1 MSADTSMEVVIDGGA
16 DLSVA
21 LERDFLSG
29 FIIVGP
35 QAFGDLVLEEGEE
48 LRYAAEAK
56 AGEIGG
62 LKIEIFA
69 KEHPPP
75 HFRVIYNGETANF
88 TIKDCT
94 KLNGG
99 LDIYFHNIK
108 KWHRKNKQK
117 LINQWNEMRP
127 SDCPVGRY
135 FEEV

>member
-1 MSADTSMEVVIDGGA
+1 MSKEILIDVGDDLSAD
-16 DLSVA
+16 
-21 LERDFLSG
+21 LERDFQSG

-35 QAFGDLVLEEGEE
+35 RTLGDLVLKDGEE
-48 LRYAAEAK
+48 VRYAAEAK

-94 KLNGG
+94 RLNGG
-99 LDIYFHNIK
+99 LDIYFHNIR
-108 KWHRKNKQK
+108 KWHSKNKQK
-117 LINQWNEMRP
+117 LIDKWNEMRP
-127 SDCPVGRY
+127 SDCTVGRY
-135 FEEV
+135 IEGA